1 MVVSSRQ
8 SPGVAAAANAAAA
21 SVAARQRR
29 PLLDPTRQAA
39 PQVFERLREM
49 IIALELTPGV
59 VLARAELA
67 TQFGVSQTPV
77 RDALIKLS
85 EEGLVDIFPQHATV
99 VSRIDT
105 AQALQAHFLRRALEV
120 EIAGALAQA
129 PAPLLVA
136 QLRAQVDVQSA
147 LAGGEDYGAFIDA
160 DREFHR
166 LMYVAAG
173 MPDLYDLQ
181 RRRSGHVDR
190 LRRLHLP
197 AVGKARA
204 VVRDHRRIIDAI
216 EACDPEQARQRV
228 REHLSGTLG
237 QIEQIRQAHPDY
249 VI

>member
-1 MVVSSRQ
+1 M
-8 SPGVAAAANAAAA
+8 PAA
-21 SVAARQRR
+21 SPAAPVRKPRR
-29 PLLDPTRQAA
+29 LDRTRQAA

-49 IIALELTPGV
+49 IIALELAPGA

-67 TQFGVSQTPV
+67 QMFGVSQTPV

-99 VSRIDT
+99 VSRIDI
-105 AQALQAHFLRRALEV
+105 ASALQAHFLRKATEV
-120 EIAGALAQA
+120 EVAATLAEH
-129 PAPLLVA
+129 PTELLIA
-136 QLRAQVDVQSA
+136 QLRAQIELQSA
-147 LAGGEDYGAFIDA
+147 LASGDDYGAFIAA

-173 MPDLYDLQ
+173 VPDLFDLV

-197 AVGKARA
+197 TVGKARA
-204 VVRDHRRIIDAI
+204 VVRDHKRIVEAIASGKPADAR
-216 EACDPEQARQRV
+216 ERV

-237 QIEQIRQAHPDY
+237 QVEQIRAAHPDY
-249 VI
+249 VE